1 MHLLNAVFK
10 SIPSIF
16 TGTFWASSFKSIFFT
31 GVILTIFTL
40 SIASLLSSRAFFETG
55 WLESIADIFG
65 IGVGIFIA
73 WILLPAFIPIIASMF
88 QDNLLNKLELK
99 HYNLEKPTL
108 ESSHLKEDLWFIA
121 KAIGLN
127 LGLFMFSS
135 IFVLYIVLYFLVNGY
150 LLGNE
155 FFRIVA
161 NRRSLPPTSNK
172 LIDENKFTIYGAGIL
187 ISFLV
192 STPILNLLAP
202 LVAVILMMHIFH
214 ILKAS
219 K

>member
-1 MHLLNAVFK
+1 
-10 SIPSIF
+10 
-16 TGTFWASSFKSIFFT
+16 
-31 GVILTIFTL
+31 
-40 SIASLLSSRAFFETG
+40 
-55 WLESIADIFG
+55 
-65 IGVGIFIA
+65 
-73 WILLPAFIPIIASMF
+73 MF